1 MPEAFRVSTYSIACG
16 AEADQQSHFPISQAV
31 NDTIALYS
39 SPMRRLADLGAD
51 ALTEID
57 ALSSL
62 LDASDSTLAGDL
74 LAEYGSLSGLA
85 RASLAN
91 LRRFLPQTK
100 AARLVAA
107 LRLGTLACQDTL
119 TQQHFDT
126 PESVYN
132 AFGPEMRAFDREVLA
147 VVLLNTR
154 FRLIKF
160 EKLSQGTVNETLAHP
175 REILKPAI
183 IHSAYAFVLVHNHPS
198 GDATASD
205 TDRRLTRA
213 VSLAATTMQIQLLDH
228 LIMGAPADGRAG
240 YFSFKEAG
248 LL

>member
-1 MPEAFRVSTYSIACG
+1 M
-16 AEADQQSHFPISQAV
+16 
-31 NDTIALYS
+31 DT
-39 SPMRRLADLGAD
+39 
-51 ALTEID
+51 
-57 ALSSL
+57 LSLL
-62 LDASDSTLAGDL
+62 LDASDSRLAGQL
-74 LAEYGSLSGLA
+74 LAEYGSLTGLM
-85 RASLAN
+85 RASLLN
-91 LRRFLPQTK
+91 LLRFLPQAK
-100 AARLVAA
+100 AARLIAA
-107 LRLGTLACQDTL
+107 LRLGTLACKDTL

-132 AFGPEMRAFDREVLA
+132 AFGREMRAFDREVLA
-147 VVLLNTR
+147 VILLDTR

-183 IHSAYAFVLVHNHPS
+183 VHSAYAFVLVAQPPQRRR
-198 GDATASD
+198 DPSD
-205 TDRRLTRA
+205 TDLRLTRA
-213 VSLAATTMQIQLLDH
+213 ASLAATTRQIQLLDH

>member
-1 MPEAFRVSTYSIACG
+1 MQQQFLF
-16 AEADQQSHFPISQAV
+16 EADQQSQRV
-31 NDTIALYS
+31 NDTVALYA
-39 SPMRRLADLGAD
+39 SPIHRLTALGPD

-57 ALSSL
+57 ALSLL
-62 LDASDSTLAGDL
+62 LDASDSHIAGQL
-74 LAEYGSLSGLA
+74 LAEYGSLTGLM
-85 RASLAN
+85 RASLLTSSASSHKPKPPDS
-91 LRRFLPQTK
+91 LPPC
-100 AARLVAA
+100 ASA
-107 LRLGTLACQDTL
+107 LWPAKIPSP
-119 TQQHFDT
+119 QQHFDT

-132 AFGPEMRAFDREVLA
+132 AFGPEMRALDREVLA

-160 EKLSQGTVNETLAHP
+160 EKLSLGTVNETLAHP

-198 GDATASD
+198 GDATPSD
-205 TDRRLTRA
+205 ADRRLTRA
-213 VSLAATTMQIQLLDH
+213 SLAATTMQIQLLDH

>member
-1 MPEAFRVSTYSIACG
+1 MQQQFLF
-16 AEADQQSHFPISQAV
+16 EADHQSQRV

-39 SPMRRLADLGAD
+39 SPIHRLTALGPD

-57 ALSSL
+57 ALSLL
-62 LDASDSTLAGDL
+62 LDASDSHIAGQL
-74 LAEYGSLSGLA
+74 LAEYGSLTGLM
-85 RASLAN
+85 RASLPN
-91 LRRFLPQTK
+91 LLRFLPQSK

-107 LRLGTLACQDTL
+107 LRLGTLACKDTL

-126 PESVYN
+126 PESVYS
-132 AFGPEMRAFDREVLA
+132 AFGQEMRALDREVLA

-175 REILKPAI
+175 REILKPPI

-198 GDATASD
+198 GDATPSD
-205 TDRRLTRA
+205 ADGRLTRA
-213 VSLAATTMQIQLLDH
+213 ASLAATTMQIQLLDH
-228 LIMGAPADGRAG
+228 LIMGAPAEADARAG